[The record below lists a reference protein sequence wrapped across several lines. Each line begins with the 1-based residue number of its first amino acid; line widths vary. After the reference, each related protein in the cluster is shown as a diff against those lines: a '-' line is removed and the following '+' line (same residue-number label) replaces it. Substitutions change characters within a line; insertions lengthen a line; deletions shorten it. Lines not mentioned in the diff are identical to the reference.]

1 VVNELPSTE
10 RGLTRRTLIERGLA
24 GAAATSVPVLLSAC
38 GSSSKS
44 KSAGSKGGKAV
55 TLTFVSYGGSYQNA
69 IAKAWLEPFHKA
81 NPNITIVQDQPTD
94 YAKLE
99 SMVKAG
105 AVSWDLVD
113 IGNDYG
119 LASAAPYLTT
129 LDCSRLPC
137 SEDPGTSKYR
147 IPFHEFA
154 VTMMYRKDKVRA
166 PKDWAEFFDTQKF
179 PAKRAMWKYAGQSGL
194 FEFALIADGV
204 SPQQLYPLDVN
215 RAFKKL
221 DTIKDRVIWWEDV
234 ADSTKLL
241 ADGEALL
248 GMSFSGRVFDA
259 VKDGVPIA
267 INWKDAATGGEYL
280 VIPKGAKHV
289 DAAYKLA
296 AYITSAQHN
305 AEGSKIFPL
314 SPTNAK
320 AQPKVSKASPSYPY
334 LPAPHKDQ
342 TFAMD
347 DQYYAK
353 NYKSLNERFQQWLQ
367 S

>member
-1 VVNELPSTE
+1 VVNELPPTE
-10 RGLTRRTLIERGLA
+10 PRLTRRTLLERGLA
-24 GAAATSVPVLLSAC
+24 GAAAISAPVLLDAC
-38 GSSSKS
+38 GGGGG
-44 KSAGSKGGKAV
+44 GSGNAV
-55 TLTFVSYGGSYQNA
+55 TLTFVSYGGSYQEA
-69 IAKAWLEPFHKA
+69 IAEAWLKPFHA
-81 NPNITIVQDQPTD
+81 LHPNITIVQDQPTD

-105 AVSWDLVD
+105 IVSWDLVD

-119 LASAAPYLTT
+119 LESAAPYLTA

-137 SEDPGTSKYR
+137 SEMEDPGTSKYR

-154 VTMMYRKDKVRA
+154 VTMMYRKDKVPDP
-166 PKDWAEFFDTQKF
+166 PKDWADFFDTEKY

-204 SPQQLYPLDVN
+204 SSDQLYPLDVD
-215 RAFKKL
+215 RAFRKL

-248 GMSFSGRVFDA
+248 GMTFSGRVFDA
-259 VKDGVPIA
+259 VKDGVPIE
-267 INWKDAATGGEYL
+267 INWKDAATGGEYF

-289 DAAYKLA
+289 DAAYQLA
-296 AYITSAQHN
+296 SYITSAAHN
-305 AEGSKIFPL
+305 ADGSKIFPL
-314 SPTNAK
+314 SPTNVK
-320 AQPKVSKASPSYPY
+320 ARPKVSKSSPSYPY
-334 LPAPHKDQ
+334 LPAPHKAD
-342 TFAMD
+342 TFGLN
-347 DQYYAK
+347 DQYYAD
-353 NYKSLNERFQQWLQ
+353 NYKQLNERFQEWLQ